1 MATAKPASSPKYRI
15 IANALLKEI
24 RETMSVGAK
33 LPSETQLAERYQ
45 VHVLTIR
52 EALRVLQEGGVIQRQ
67 RAVGTTVVN
76 PMGGN
81 WVTILCE
88 MNVFSP
94 NSRSIFQ
101 RSVIYHLRHFLSQ
114 AGLPSRVSIG
124 ESEPGEQSGKFTS
137 LDFAADVEA
146 ERLAG
151 VLALSTLGE
160 EWWMQKLKRQGV
172 PIVGSNNYFENHVTF
187 DSWDDMSKAFRCL
200 VDLGRTKIAY
210 IGWMEVVDEHPLD
223 ERLQLALRELENCYP
238 VTLRK
243 KWIKGD
249 IHPVKAGAGWEEFRE
264 VWGSYDEKPN
274 GLIIDNEHLLPDIE
288 DALVQLGIR
297 VPEDLVIIC
306 HRTRGNN
313 LTPRFPVIFQENDPN
328 LYAFRMAEHF
338 LRLYRGESISSPTV
352 TVPRLLIDDALRAH
366 PSLSTPSHIPV
377 SPKRAEAKGKSA
389 RAQNKV

>member
-1 MATAKPASSPKYRI
+1 MAVAKSAPSPKYRQ
-15 IANALLKEI
+15 IANELLKEI
-24 RETMSVGAK
+24 RDTMSVGAK
-33 LPSETQLAERYQ
+33 LPSETLLAERYK

-76 PMGGN
+76 PLGGN

-94 NSRSIFQ
+94 NSRSLFQ
-101 RSVIYHLRHFLSQ
+101 RSAIYHLRHFLSK

-124 ESEPGEQSGKFTS
+124 ESEPGEQSGRFTS

-151 VLALSTLGE
+151 VIALSTIGE
-160 EWWMQKLKRQGV
+160 DWWMQKLKRQGV
-172 PIVGSNNYFENHVTF
+172 PMVGSNTYFENHVIF
-187 DSWDDMSKAFRCL
+187 DSWEDLSKAFRCL
-200 VDLGRTKIAY
+200 LDLGRSKIAY
-210 IGWMEVVDEHPLD
+210 IGWMEMLDEHPID
-223 ERLQLALRELENCYP
+223 ERLVQALKELESCYP

-264 VWGSYDEKPN
+264 VWGSYDEKPD

-288 DALVQLGIR
+288 DALTQMGIR

-313 LTPRFPVIFQENDPN
+313 RAPRFPIIFQENDPN

-338 LRLYRGESISSPTV
+338 LRLYRGENVSSPTV
-352 TVPRLLIDDALRAH
+352 TVPRLLIDDALRSH
-366 PSLSTPSHIPV
+366 PSLSTPRRITLPAE
-377 SPKRAEAKGKSA
+377 PQPAAKRSRQKKA
-389 RAQNKV
+389 

>member
-1 MATAKPASSPKYRI
+1 MATAKTASSPKYRL

-24 RETMSVGAK
+24 RETMKVGDK
-33 LPSETQLAERYQ
+33 LPSETLLAERYK

-67 RAVGTTVVN
+67 RAIGTTIVN

-124 ESEPGEQSGKFTS
+124 ESEPGESSGRFTS
-137 LDFAADVEA
+137 LDFVADVEA

-160 EWWMQKLKRQGV
+160 EWWIQKLKRQGV
-172 PIVGSNNYFENHVTF
+172 PIVGSNTYFEHHVIY
-187 DSWDDMSKAFRCL
+187 DAWDDLSKAFRCL
-200 VDLGRTKIAY
+200 LDLGRTKIAY
-210 IGWMEVVDEHPLD
+210 IGWMEVVGEHPVD
-223 ERLQLALRELENCYP
+223 ERLVGALKELESCYP

-274 GLIIDNEHLLPDIE
+274 GIIIDNEHLLPDIE
-288 DALVQLGIR
+288 AALEQMGIR

-306 HRTRGNN
+306 HRTRGNMHA
-313 LTPRFPVIFQENDPN
+313 PKFPVIFQENDPN

-338 LRLYRGESISSPTV
+338 LRLYRGESFSSSTV
-352 TVPRLLIDDALRAH
+352 TVPRLLIDDALRSH
-366 PSLSTPSHIPV
+366 PAVATPDRVLLSPEPV
-377 SPKRAEAKGKSA
+377 APTKVSKAGKKR
-389 RAQNKV
+389 